1 MRKPH
6 LLLRVATVVSSILLV
21 AAFISYRAGVFNG
34 LLGTPATG
42 ATIMGGSKSKILID
56 PGALQETPADSG
68 GQDPAFMGG
77 TKSMIFVEPSAAK
90 TAGGQVVPA
99 SQASRPS
106 R

>member
-21 AAFISYRAGVFNG
+21 AAFISYRAGVFDG
-34 LLGTPATG
+34 LLGTSATG
-42 ATIMGGSKSKILID
+42 ATIM
-56 PGALQETPADSG
+56 QETPADSV

-77 TKSMIFVEPSAAK
+77 TKSMVFVEPPAAN
-90 TAGGQVVPA
+90 TAGGQVAPA
-99 SQASRPS
+99 SQAPRPP